1 MRNDKPIDSTSRESQ
16 TMDNIPTQDT
26 VSEED
31 PGTLL
36 ERSIMLMEARQKL
49 TTIGD
54 TFALTMRDNV
64 DAQKSA
70 ISNIK

>member
-1 MRNDKPIDSTSRESQ
+1 MDIKPIRDA
-16 TMDNIPTQDT
+16 DP
-26 VSEED
+26 EED
-31 PGTLL
+31 AGTLL

-54 TFALTMRDNV
+54 TFAQTMRENV

-70 ISNIK
+70 ITNIR

>member
-1 MRNDKPIDSTSRESQ
+1 MDIKPI
-16 TMDNIPTQDT
+16 QDAAP
-26 VSEED
+26 EED

-54 TFALTMRDNV
+54 TFSQTMRENV

-70 ISNIK
+70 ITNIR